1 MDKKTIKTL
10 SDKKKST
17 FEDIE
22 YLRNNDN
29 VNFYYDDDVKQFIKD
44 LKKELNCSNSV
55 IGVYETINEL
65 AGEDLI

>member
-10 SDKKKST
+10 SDKIIRTK
-17 FEDIE
+17 
-22 YLRNNDN
+22 LMGHPNDC
-29 VNFYYDDDVKQFIKD
+29 YMDDDVKQFIKD

-65 AGEDLI
+65 AGEKLI